1 VFLQRVSV
9 SRCKRVRSKS
19 RQTKAEDAVKSA
31 NRPWRFLL
39 IELRAVITSSCKMY
53 KHMYIYIPDKIG
65 IRFVTI
71 IQFGV
76 ICNSKSTLVMS
87 VRKVF
92 CAIILKFVG

>member
-1 VFLQRVSV
+1 
-9 SRCKRVRSKS
+9 
-19 RQTKAEDAVKSA
+19 
-31 NRPWRFLL
+31 
-39 IELRAVITSSCKMY
+39 
-53 KHMYIYIPDKIG
+53 MYIYIPDKIG